1 MRIFVCCIS
10 SVARTCILYFFH
22 STNQHYSKWLSN
34 LHHINEMLELF
45 TSTFLC
51 SASPNK
57 WVLQRM
63 HNAVCV
69 SCFLWICVR
78 ARLFSIVHAHKFYF
92 TDDNA
97 IFFSFGFRWSF
108 FFVLHVRVIRMR
120 ISKQQQL
127 QTLHAIDLVASRA
140 SRMRLKIF
148 LISRLV
154 FSWAFEQV
162 FNAKI
167 IEKVFHI
174 SKQKPMRFRFVC
186 FFLMHNFSIPSSHTH
201 FQLSCKS
208 VVLI

>member
-1 MRIFVCCIS
+1 MFAASFQPRAHAYYIS
-10 SVARTCILYFFH
+10 SIRLINVIQSGSQIYITWMKCW
-22 STNQHYSKWLSN
+22 NYSHRRFCV
-34 LHHINEMLELF
+34 LHHLISGFCNECI
-45 TSTFLC
+45 TLC
-51 SASPNK
+51 
-57 WVLQRM
+57 
-63 HNAVCV
+63 VCLV
-69 SCFLWICVR
+69 FCESVCAHGFF
-78 ARLFSIVHAHKFYF
+78 RLCMHKFYF

-97 IFFSFGFRWSF
+97 IFFHFVSDGV
-108 FFVLHVRVIRMR
+108 FFVLHVRVIRMS

-162 FNAKI
+162 FNAKN

-186 FFLMHNFSIPSSHTH
+186 FFLMHNFSIPSSHTP
-201 FQLSCKS
+201 FPI
-208 VVLI
+208 VV